1 MSVRG
6 AAFLGIGAMVGAG
19 RVDTLR
25 NAPQTF
31 VAIVAIAA
39 LAVFSISS
47 GSASVGLGKRLTSWS
62 SRRPAASAA

>member
-1 MSVRG
+1 
-6 AAFLGIGAMVGAG
+6 MVGAG

-31 VAIVAIAA
+31 EAIVAIAA

-47 GSASVGLGKRLTSWS
+47 GSASVDLGKQLKSWPS
-62 SRRPAASAA
+62 HRPAASAT